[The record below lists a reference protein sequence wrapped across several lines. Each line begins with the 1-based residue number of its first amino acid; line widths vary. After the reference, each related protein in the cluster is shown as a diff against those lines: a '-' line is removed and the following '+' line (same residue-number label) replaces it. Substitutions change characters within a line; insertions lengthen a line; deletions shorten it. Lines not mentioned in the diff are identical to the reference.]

1 MKFKNA
7 LGVLAGGAV
16 SALLLALPQD
26 AEATPVFARQTG
38 MSCTACHFQRFPML
52 NAFGRDFKA
61 RGYVMKGSQQT
72 IEDKDLSIPS
82 SLNLGLV
89 TKLRY
94 QKKNGTTTTGPDG
107 MLNDGEFQIPDEAFL
122 SVGGRVAENIGF
134 QTELNLA
141 NVSTG
146 GVFAAFKM
154 PFVFDLGKE
163 FIANVIPFTTD
174 TQGPAYGFE
183 LLNTG
188 AVRFSRAFENRTET
202 SAQQYI
208 GTATAATGAAL
219 VAYHKYGYLN
229 FSPYVKRGSN
239 ADPIFSSG
247 QMFSYLRGAVTPT
260 IGGWDLAAGFQVWNG
275 DARYTEAVVDATTD
289 PVTTTYPETS
299 QSANAWA
306 VDAQAQGN
314 VGELPLGVYLT
325 YGSADNAAT
334 NIYTKGAEALTL
346 AAELGVI
353 PYKLT
358 LGAAYRSASN
368 GKATLD
374 GEDAVTLG
382 MNYLVAKNVTVQ
394 INHSFYSY
402 DANLDAKGDNLTTVM
417 LYSAF

>member
-26 AEATPVFARQTG
+26 AEATSVFARQTG
-38 MSCTACHFQRFPML
+38 MSCTACHFQRYPML

-82 SLNLGLV
+82 SLNAGLV

-94 QKKNGTTTTGPDG
+94 QKSNGTQTTGEEG

-122 SVGGRVAENIGF
+122 AIGGRVAENIGF
-134 QTELNLA
+134 QAELNLK
-141 NVSTG
+141 NVAED
-146 GVFAAFKM
+146 GVFAGFKM
-154 PFVFDLGKE
+154 PFVFDAGKDV
-163 FIANVIPFTTD
+163 IASVIPFTTD
-174 TQGPAYGFE
+174 SQGPAYGFE

-188 AVRFSRAFENRTET
+188 ALRFSRSFEHRKET

-208 GTATAATGAAL
+208 GTATASTGAAL

-229 FSPYVKRGSN
+229 YTPYVMRASN
-239 ADPIFSSG
+239 AAPEVSTG
-247 QMFSYLRGAVTPT
+247 QMFSYLRGALTPT
-260 IGGWDLAAGFQVWNG
+260 LGGWDLAAGFQVWNG
-275 DARYTEAVVDATTD
+275 EARYTETD
-289 PVTTTYPETS
+289 NPDIDVS
-299 QSANAWA
+299 KSANAWA

-325 YGSADNAAT
+325 YGSADNSA
-334 NIYTKGAEALTL
+334 NSIYNKGVDAKSALTL

-358 LGAAYRSASN
+358 LGAAYRSASS
-368 GKATLD
+368 GAATLD
-374 GEDAVTLG
+374 GQDAVTLG
-382 MNYLVAKNVTVQ
+382 MNYMVAKNVTVQ

-402 DANLDAKGDNLTTVM
+402 DADLDATGDNLTTVM